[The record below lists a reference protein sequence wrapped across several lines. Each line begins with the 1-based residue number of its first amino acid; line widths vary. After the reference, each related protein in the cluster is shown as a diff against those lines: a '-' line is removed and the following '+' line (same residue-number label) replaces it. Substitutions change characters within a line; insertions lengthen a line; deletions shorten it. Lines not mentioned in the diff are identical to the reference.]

1 LYYKLQN
8 MKALLVM
15 LVLGI
20 STFIII
26 GIPYF
31 TQEYFTLNT
40 FSFFMVVLGSIILGM
55 GFLISIGNSKW
66 MDKLLKK

>member
-1 LYYKLQN
+1 

-20 STFIII
+20 STFIMV

-31 TQEYFTLNT
+31 TQEYFTLNA

-55 GFLISIGNSKW
+55 GFLISIGDSKW
-66 MDKLLKK
+66 MNKLFEKL